1 MEYKVKSQFFED
13 VLAMKHEKEAN
24 NLYADQTKLRQYI
37 KENITS
43 PKASIKF
50 YFSGY
55 LKAIEDAAGVAD
67 VNLDMTYETLD
78 NLKPTIYALTDL
90 QDKNGYDNT
99 RNAVVTMKTLSAYLT
114 MMAINNNKVKL
125 SVELINKSGSERP
138 DLWGDLYRLKL
149 NEKRDSDFLQYA
161 IKGISSTAIEVD
173 NGFYFEAT
181 PLIGAYKR
189 ITRTDLQ
196 EYGLGNMIIS
206 FDSPSEDVKES
217 LKVLR

>member
-1 MEYKVKSQFFED
+1 MDYKINSQFFED
-13 VLAMKHEKEAN
+13 VLAIKRDEDEN
-24 NLYADQTKLRQYI
+24 NLYADPTKLRQYI
-37 KENITS
+37 KDNITS

-55 LKAIEDAAGVAD
+55 LQAIEDAAGVAD
-67 VNLDMTYETLD
+67 ATLDMTYETLD
-78 NLKPTIYALTDL
+78 NLKPVIYALTDL
-90 QDKNGYDNT
+90 QDKHGYDNK
-99 RNAVVTMKTLSAYLT
+99 RNAIVTMKTLSAYLT
-114 MMAINNNKVKL
+114 MIAINNHKVKL
-125 SVELINKSGSERP
+125 SVELINKSGSGRP

-161 IKGISSTAIEVD
+161 IKGISSPAIEVD

-181 PLIGAYKR
+181 PLVGAYKR

-206 FDSPSEDVKES
+206 FAPPSEDVKEY

>member
-1 MEYKVKSQFFED
+1 MDYKINSQFFED
-13 VLAMKHEKEAN
+13 VLAMKWDKDEN
-24 NLYADQTKLRQYI
+24 NLYADPTKLRQYI
-37 KENITS
+37 KDNITS

-55 LKAIEDAAGVAD
+55 LQAIEDAAAIANVE
-67 VNLDMTYETLD
+67 LDMTYETIE
-78 NLKPTIYALTDL
+78 NLKPVIYALSDL
-90 QDKNGYDNT
+90 QNENGYDNR
-99 RNAVVTMKTLSAYLT
+99 RNSIVTMKTLSAYLT
-114 MMAINNNKVKL
+114 MMAINNHKVKMA
-125 SVELINKSGSERP
+125 VELVNKSGSGRP

-173 NGFYFEAT
+173 NGYYFEAT

-196 EYGLGNMIIS
+196 EYGIGNMIIS
-206 FDSPSEDVKES
+206 FDSPGEDVKEY
-217 LKVLR
+217 LNVRR